1 MTETT
6 TCSTCGAANRPE
18 RKFCA
23 ECGSSLGVV
32 CPSCGTAN
40 ELGERFC
47 GECGTSL
54 EVGALAVTP
63 AVSVERRLVSVLFAD
78 LVGFTPLSED
88 RDAEE
93 VRDLLSRYFELSAE
107 VIGRYGGV
115 VEKFIGDAVMAVWGT
130 PVAQEDDAE
139 RAVRAALDL
148 VASVDEFGRE
158 SGLENLA
165 ARAAVLTGEAAVN
178 LGAAG
183 QGMVAGDLV
192 NTSSRVQA
200 AAEPGTVLVGD
211 TTRRS
216 TDAAIAYAD
225 AGLHELKGKTEAM
238 QLWRAVRVTAGR
250 AGGLKSQGLEPPFV
264 GRDRELRLAKEL
276 FHASTDEHKAH
287 LLSITGIAGIG
298 KSRLAWELFKYL
310 DGITQDVVWHRGRC
324 LAYGDGVTYWALA
337 EMVRMGAGIAEGED
351 DTTAWTKLDSVLE
364 SAVED
369 AEERAW
375 IRPRVAQLL
384 SLEGRSDL
392 EQAEL
397 FAGWRLFFERLAE
410 RAPVVLVFEDM
421 QWADAP
427 LLEFVAYLLEWSR
440 NHAILVVALTRPGSA
455 EGKAQWAAGL
465 RNATTLS
472 LEPLSN
478 EAMETLLD
486 GFVPGLSADVRT
498 QILERSEGV
507 PLYAVETVRMLI
519 DRGLLEQVGDEYR
532 PTGPIEALEVPETLQ
547 ALIAARLDALP
558 AEERSVV
565 QDAAVLGKTFTK
577 AALAAVSGSGESDL
591 DTLLVAL
598 VRKEVLSLQADPR
611 SPERGQHSFLQ
622 DLLRQVA
629 YETLSRKERKTR
641 HVAAA
646 SYLERQWEEGDDEFV
661 EIVASHLL
669 SALELDP
676 DAADALEL
684 RTNAE
689 AMLVRAGERA
699 ATLGGNDSARRYF
712 EQALELADSPLHA
725 AELHERAGQMAVF
738 GLRVPEARTH
748 FEAAIEGFEG
758 IGLTHPAARVRSHL
772 GLLTWQHEGDIAKA
786 IAYMESAFDVLAAD
800 ERDADL
806 GQLAVSLARPLF
818 FTGRHDE
825 AMARNELALEIA
837 ESLELPEVLS
847 HGLNTKA
854 LILSARGRPEEAWL
868 LMGHALQVALTHDLS
883 AAAIRAYINSTS
895 FVAMRNREREALELA
910 LRGRELA
917 RKVGDRDT
925 EGFLD
930 NWVRT
935 IRSALGEWDAV
946 MADDHSPEAEAR
958 KRMDAFLQGS
968 VVPILAARG
977 ELVEARRRLEAIRPL
992 VDAEDSQD
1000 LANFKG
1006 MDAWVLVAEGRSR
1019 EALSAAEDAISVR
1032 EDMAGGLAP
1041 LGGGYMIAL
1050 EAAFALG
1057 DDAKADE
1064 LLAIVEHLP
1073 PGELNPFLRATGAR
1087 FTARRG
1093 ARDGDSETAA
1103 AGFSAAARIFR
1114 EIEYPFDLAVVL
1126 LEHAE
1131 WLAEVGRLDDVA
1143 PLATE
1148 AREIFERL
1156 RATPYIERL
1165 DRVPVGATV

>member
-1 MTETT
+1 METT

-40 ELGERFC
+40 EPGERFC
-47 GECGTSL
+47 GECGTPL
-54 EVGALAVTP
+54 EAGALAATP

-148 VASVDEFGRE
+148 VASVSEFGSD
-158 SGLENLA
+158 SGLPDLA

-192 NTSSRVQA
+192 NSASRVQG
-200 AAEPGTVLVGD
+200 AAESGTVLVGD

-225 AGLHELKGKTEAM
+225 VGLHELKGKTEAM

-351 DTTAWTKLDSVLE
+351 DTTAWTKLDAVLE

-646 SYLERQWEEGDDEFV
+646 SYLEQQWEEGDDELV

-669 SALELDP
+669 SALELDS
-676 DAADALEL
+676 DAADAPEL

-689 AMLVRAGERA
+689 MMLVRAGERA
-699 ATLGGNDSARRYF
+699 ATLGANDSAQRYF
-712 EQALELADSPLHA
+712 ERALELAGSPLRA
-725 AELHERAGQMAVF
+725 AELHERAGQMATF
-738 GLRVPEARTH
+738 GLRAPEARAH
-748 FEAAIEGFEG
+748 FEAAIEGFED
-758 IGLTHPAARVRSHL
+758 IGLTHPAARVRSRL
-772 GLLTWQHEGDIAKA
+772 GLLVWVQEGDIGKA
-786 IAYMESAFDVLAAD
+786 IMFLESAFDVLTAD
-800 ERDADL
+800 EHDADL
-806 GQLAVSLARPLF
+806 AQLAVSLARPLF
-818 FTGRHDE
+818 FSGRHDE
-825 AMARNELALEIA
+825 AMSRNELALEIA
-837 ESLELPEVLS
+837 ESLELAEVLS
-847 HGLNTKA
+847 HGLNTKGPDPLGA
-854 LILSARGRPEEAWL
+854 WEARRGVAADAACAGRGAGPRPVDVRRFAPTSTPRHSSPDAEPGARGSRVGAARVRSWHGRSEIETREHFPKAGSSAFARRLGQWDSCPGRGTAPEVEA
-868 LMGHALQVALTHDLS
+868 QVRVNLYGTGSHS
-883 AAAIRAYINSTS
+883 HT
-895 FVAMRNREREALELA
+895 
-910 LRGRELA
+910 
-917 RKVGDRDT
+917 
-925 EGFLD
+925 
-930 NWVRT
+930 WRT
-935 IRSALGEWDAV
+935 
-946 MADDHSPEAEAR
+946 
-958 KRMDAFLQGS
+958 
-968 VVPILAARG
+968 RG
-977 ELVEARRRLEAIRPL
+977 ELDEARHRFERSSCRFLDPDE
-992 VDAEDSQD
+992 VQD
-1000 LANFKG
+1000 VAGFK
-1006 MDAWVLVAEGRSR
+1006 MMESHVLLAEGRSR
-1019 EALSAAEDAISVR
+1019 DALAAAE
-1032 EDMAGGLAP
+1032 
-1041 LGGGYMIAL
+1041 
-1050 EAAFALG
+1050 EAVAR
-1057 DDAKADE
+1057 
-1064 LLAIVEHLP
+1064 P
-1073 PGELNPFLRATGAR
+1073 RGESPKGWRQSRSGT
-1087 FTARRG
+1087 
-1093 ARDGDSETAA
+1093 
-1103 AGFSAAARIFR
+1103 
-1114 EIEYPFDLAVVL
+1114 
-1126 LEHAE
+1126 
-1131 WLAEVGRLDDVA
+1131 
-1143 PLATE
+1143 
-1148 AREIFERL
+1148 RL
-1156 RATPYIERL
+1156 RSRQHSSSGTMREATSSWPSSSGSH
-1165 DRVPVGATV
+1165 PAS

>member
-1 MTETT
+1 
-6 TCSTCGAANRPE
+6 
-18 RKFCA
+18 
-23 ECGSSLGVV
+23 
-32 CPSCGTAN
+32 
-40 ELGERFC
+40 
-47 GECGTSL
+47 
-54 EVGALAVTP
+54 
-63 AVSVERRLVSVLFAD
+63 
-78 LVGFTPLSED
+78 
-88 RDAEE
+88 
-93 VRDLLSRYFELSAE
+93 
-107 VIGRYGGV
+107 
-115 VEKFIGDAVMAVWGT
+115 
-130 PVAQEDDAE
+130 
-139 RAVRAALDL
+139 
-148 VASVDEFGRE
+148 
-158 SGLENLA
+158 
-165 ARAAVLTGEAAVN
+165 
-178 LGAAG
+178 
-183 QGMVAGDLV
+183 MVAGDLV
-192 NTSSRVQA
+192 NAASRVQGA
-200 AAEPGTVLVGD
+200 ADPHAVLVGD
-211 TTRRS
+211 PTRRA
-216 TDAAIAYAD
+216 TEAAIAYAD

-351 DTTAWTKLDSVLE
+351 DTTAWTKLDAVLE

-421 QWADAP
+421 QWSDAP

-646 SYLERQWEEGDDEFV
+646 SYLEQQWEEGDDELV

-684 RTNAE
+684 RTKAE
-689 AMLVRAGERA
+689 
-699 ATLGGNDSARRYF
+699 GGARPM
-712 EQALELADSPLHA
+712 QANGRPPL
-725 AELHERAGQMAVF
+725 
-738 GLRVPEARTH
+738 ARTTALNGTSSAH
-748 FEAAIEGFEG
+748 SSSPTAHCVQPSSTSERDRWRFSALAAP
-758 IGLTHPAARVRSHL
+758 THVRTSRLRSMGSRASGSRIPLLAYGRVSGCSSGSL
-772 GLLTWQHEGDIAKA
+772 EGDIAKA
-786 IAYMESAFDVLAAD
+786 ITYLEPPSTCLLPTSTTPISPSWRSHSRASASS
-800 ERDADL
+800 R
-806 GQLAVSLARPLF
+806 
-818 FTGRHDE
+818 GRHDE

-837 ESLELPEVLS
+837 ESLELAEALS

-868 LMGHALQVALTHDLS
+868 LVQS
-883 AAAIRAYINSTS
+883 R
-895 FVAMRNREREALELA
+895 
-910 LRGRELA
+910 
-917 RKVGDRDT
+917 
-925 EGFLD
+925 
-930 NWVRT
+930 
-935 IRSALGEWDAV
+935 
-946 MADDHSPEAEAR
+946 
-958 KRMDAFLQGS
+958 
-968 VVPILAARG
+968 AARW
-977 ELVEARRRLEAIRPL
+977 R
-992 VDAEDSQD
+992 
-1000 LANFKG
+1000 
-1006 MDAWVLVAEGRSR
+1006 
-1019 EALSAAEDAISVR
+1019 
-1032 EDMAGGLAP
+1032 
-1041 LGGGYMIAL
+1041 
-1050 EAAFALG
+1050 
-1057 DDAKADE
+1057 
-1064 LLAIVEHLP
+1064 
-1073 PGELNPFLRATGAR
+1073 
-1087 FTARRG
+1087 
-1093 ARDGDSETAA
+1093 
-1103 AGFSAAARIFR
+1103 
-1114 EIEYPFDLAVVL
+1114 
-1126 LEHAE
+1126 
-1131 WLAEVGRLDDVA
+1131 
-1143 PLATE
+1143 
-1148 AREIFERL
+1148 
-1156 RATPYIERL
+1156 
-1165 DRVPVGATV
+1165 